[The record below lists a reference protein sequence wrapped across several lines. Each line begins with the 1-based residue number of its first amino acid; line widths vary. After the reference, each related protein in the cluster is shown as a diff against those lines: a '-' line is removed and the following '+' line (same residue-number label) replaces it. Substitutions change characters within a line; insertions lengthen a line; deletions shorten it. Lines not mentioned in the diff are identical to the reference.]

1 MFFFPAGD
9 HWVTVFAFP
18 WDSNHEFLR
27 NQLWKNSAN
36 MGETILA
43 KTSSLWFLGE
53 GFLVI
58 FLKRRKYH
66 KLRDVKK
73 PETAIFP
80 QNKRS
85 SKVEEIKKK
94 SVCGKAKVSRKCR
107 FDWEKQGGK
116 GGRGEEERAERS
128 DEKIFRAFQGYYVI
142 WQRVFPPFR
151 RQRRE
156 GEEKGRKD
164 ERKNIFLFSLRSLP
178 SSWGAAPMFS

>member
-1 MFFFPAGD
+1 MVFFPAGD

-18 WDSNHEFLR
+18 WDSNNEFLR

-36 MGETILA
+36 VGETILA

-80 QNKRS
+80 QKSALRK
-85 SKVEEIKKK
+85 SKKIKKDQFC
-94 SVCGKAKVSRKCR
+94 VKAKVSRKCR

-142 WQRVFPPFR
+142 WQRVFPHSVVR
-151 RQRRE
+151 GGR
-156 GEEKGRKD
+156 GRKK
-164 ERKNIFLFSLRSLP
+164 EEGRTEEYFSFSLRSLP
-178 SSWGAAPMFS
+178 SSRGAAPMFS